1 MLKVARSQ
9 LQGACPRHIIRPRH
23 TLCLGHACRHV
34 QKHATRSGWH
44 AGSLRALKTPS
55 GGPSQHQRPPQP
67 PRSAGSE
74 IKPHPY
80 PDACRNRCVCSPGTT
95 QVVRHCAP
103 APIQRCAAHRESL
116 AWPLHLL
123 SMAKPGVTACD
134 SQDCSS
140 HRCACPGIDCMCA
153 WSLCSRERMVLQVVQ
168 SLGQVEQG
176 RWLLHC
182 CPSYVESMPE
192 VHACQQNDFENET

>member
-1 MLKVARSQ
+1 MQ
-9 LQGACPRHIIRPRH
+9 ACAE
-23 TLCLGHACRHV
+23 TFDTFWLACR
-34 QKHATRSGWH
+34 QPASTQNPLWRAQPAPKATT
-44 AGSLRALKTPS
+44 TPQV
-55 GGPSQHQRPPQP
+55 GRQRDQAA
-67 PRSAGSE
+67 S
-74 IKPHPY
+74 I

-95 QVVRHCAP
+95 QVVRHCAL

-192 VHACQQNDFENET
+192 VHACQQDDFENET